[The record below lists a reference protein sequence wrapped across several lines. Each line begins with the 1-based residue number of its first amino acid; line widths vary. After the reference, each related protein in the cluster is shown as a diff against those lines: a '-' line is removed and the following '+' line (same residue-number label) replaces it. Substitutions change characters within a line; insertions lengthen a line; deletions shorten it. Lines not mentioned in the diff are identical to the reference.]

1 MLPPLS
7 PNPSDPLY
15 RQVYQALRE
24 AILAGAL
31 PEGSKLPSSREFA
44 RTWGVARNTV
54 LEAFELLEIEGFI
67 ETRPASGTYVAHSV
81 NPEVTLQV
89 PPPALKLSE
98 WATRALK
105 TPTRPAYSQVDVDFR
120 LGNVPNEFFPA
131 EAWARALRERAKA
144 LQGGLGQYGDELGP
158 LETRE
163 AISSYLARERGVK
176 ATAGMVMLSSGSQ
189 GSLDALARVFL
200 EPGKTVVMEDP
211 GYLGARRVFEA
222 SGAEVIYL
230 PVDEEGLNPEHLPEK
245 ADLLYVTPA
254 HQFPTGAILPA
265 SRRLKILDWA
275 RSVGAW
281 IIEDDYNSEFRFDT
295 RPLSAMQGLNPGQV
309 IHVGTFSKSL
319 SPALRSGFLVAT
331 VPIIEVLSA
340 TRYLTDRQPPT
351 LDSLALADF
360 LHSGGFA
367 RHLKKTRGMILER
380 YETLLEALAQHLPAL
395 KVPTTGA
402 GLHICALLPDQWS
415 ENHFREATVRSRVAV
430 DFLSRYAM
438 HSVQNGLILNYAHL
452 NPEQIQ
458 RGIRQLGQAL

>member
-1 MLPPLS
+1 MLPPLNSS
-7 PNPSDPLY
+7 PSEPLY

-44 RTWGVARNTV
+44 KTWGVARNTV

-81 NPEVTLQV
+81 HPELTLEV
-89 PPPALKLSE
+89 PAPGLKLTE
-98 WATRALK
+98 WALRALQ
-105 TPTRPAYSQVDVDFR
+105 TPVRPHYEHIEVDFR

-222 SGAEVIYL
+222 SGASVIYL
-230 PVDEEGLNPEHLPEK
+230 PVDIEGLNPELLPSK

-265 SRRLKILDWA
+265 SRRLRILDWA

-281 IIEDDYNSEFRFDT
+281 IVEDDYNSEFRFDT
-295 RPLSAMQGLNPGQV
+295 RPLSAMQGLNPAQV
-309 IHVGTFSKSL
+309 IYVGTFSKSL
-319 SPALRSGFLVAT
+319 SPALRSGFLVAPA
-331 VPIIEVLSA
+331 PIIEVLSA

-367 RHLKKTRGMILER
+367 RHLKKARAMILER
-380 YETLLEALAQHLPAL
+380 YETLLAAL
-395 KVPTTGA
+395 KEHFPDWTIPTTGA
-402 GLHICALLPDQWS
+402 GLHICALLPQGWN
-415 ENHFREATVRSRVAV
+415 EQQLREASLRSRVAV
-430 DFLSRYAM
+430 DFLSRYATQG
-438 HSVQNGLILNYAHL
+438 VQSGIILNYAHL
-452 NPEQIQ
+452 APEQIDK
-458 RGIRQLGQAL
+458 GIRQLRNAL

>member
-1 MLPPLS
+1 MLPPL
-7 PNPSDPLY
+7 NPSPSEPLY

-44 RTWGVARNTV
+44 KTWGVARNTV
-54 LEAFELLEIEGFI
+54 LEAFELLEVEGFI

-81 NPEVTLQV
+81 NPEVTLDV
-89 PPPALKLSE
+89 PAPGLKLTE
-98 WATRALK
+98 WAIRALQ
-105 TPTRPAYSQVDVDFR
+105 TPLRPAYDQIEVDFR

-144 LQGGLGQYGDELGP
+144 LQGGMGQYGDELGP

-222 SGAEVIYL
+222 SGAEVLYL
-230 PVDEEGLNPEHLPEK
+230 PVDDEGLNPELLPRK

-265 SRRLKILDWA
+265 SRRLRILDWA

-281 IIEDDYNSEFRFDT
+281 IVEDDYNSEFRFDT
-295 RPLSAMQGLNPGQV
+295 RPLSAMQGLNPSQV
-309 IHVGTFSKSL
+309 IYVGTFSKSL
-319 SPALRSGFLVAT
+319 SPALRSGFLVAPA
-331 VPIIEVLSA
+331 PIIEVLSA

-367 RHLKKTRGMILER
+367 RHLKKTRATILER
-380 YETLLEALAQHLPAL
+380 YETLLSALRKHFPEFTI
-395 KVPTTGA
+395 PTTGA
-402 GLHICALLPDQWS
+402 GLHICAFLPESWS
-415 ENHFREATVRSRVAV
+415 EEHLRAASLHSKVAV
-430 DFLSRYAM
+430 DFLSRYATRV
-438 HSVQNGLILNYAHL
+438 VQSGIILNYAHL
-452 NPEQIQ
+452 APQAIEK
-458 RGIRQLGQAL
+458 GIRQLREAL